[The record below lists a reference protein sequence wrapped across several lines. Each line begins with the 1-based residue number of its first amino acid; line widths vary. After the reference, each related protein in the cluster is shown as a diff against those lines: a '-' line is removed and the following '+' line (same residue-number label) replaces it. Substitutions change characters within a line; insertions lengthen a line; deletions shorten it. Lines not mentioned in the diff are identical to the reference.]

1 MLKAD
6 SWSRDLLLLTLLLV
20 LFFGFQ
26 LGKRAMWS
34 PDEGRYS
41 EVAGEMVVSGDYIT
55 PRLNGVKFFDK
66 LRLFYWLQSL
76 VT

>member
-1 MLKAD
+1 
-6 SWSRDLLLLTLLLV
+6 
-20 LFFGFQ
+20 
-26 LGKRAMWS
+26 MWS

-41 EVAGEMVVSGDYIT
+41 EVAREMVVSGDYIT

-66 LRLFYWLQSL
+66 PPLFYWLQSL